1 MNNSEVFLDYYN
13 MIDKFLKKDG
23 QFDTFTTFTQKI
35 KLNKKKVVRHFQEE
49 LISLGELRNAIVHN
63 PRYDNKAIAEPH
75 TETVERIKS
84 IYEMISK
91 PKKFF
96 PEFQFE
102 VLGANEEDYINSI
115 LIEMNK
121 KSFSQFP
128 IFDNNKN
135 IIELINTNSIS
146 RWLSLQLEEKGTI
159 LIENVKI
166 KDFIPHIEFKKNYKF
181 ISKNYSIYDA
191 YYLFIN
197 QINTKNR
204 NLDVLFISE
213 NGKEHEKLLGLIT
226 IEDIANRIKYQS

>member
-13 MIDKFLKKDG
+13 MIDKFLKIDG

-35 KLNKKKVVRHFQEE
+35 KLSKKKVVRHFQDD

-75 TETVERIKS
+75 IETVERIKN

-91 PKKFF
+91 PKKVF

-102 VLGANEEDYINSI
+102 VLGAYEEDYINDI

-121 KSFSQFP
+121 NSFSQFP
-128 IFDNNKN
+128 VFDNNKN

-159 LIENVKI
+159 IIENVKI
-166 KDFIPHIEFKKNYKF
+166 KDIIPHIEFKKNYKF
-181 ISKNYSIYDA
+181 ISKNDSIYDA

-197 QINTKNR
+197 QINKKNR
-204 NLDVLFISE
+204 NLDVLFITE
-213 NGKEHEKLLGLIT
+213 NGKEQEELIGLIT